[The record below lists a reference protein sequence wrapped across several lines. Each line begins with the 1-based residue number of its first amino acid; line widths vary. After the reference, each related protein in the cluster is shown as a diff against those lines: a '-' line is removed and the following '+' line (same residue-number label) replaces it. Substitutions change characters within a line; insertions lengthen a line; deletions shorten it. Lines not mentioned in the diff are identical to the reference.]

1 MNKLR
6 KGDDL
11 DETMEGKKKKKS
23 LKKQNYLF
31 RQKLK
36 ELNEMVEK
44 AIDRTYVKRMLAARK
59 KTVVDVGHRNIV
71 LDKEMDNA
79 EKQIEAYK
87 KEINS
92 LNVKIDE
99 ISQVDTML
107 DREQGLK
114 ENKAEIIELK
124 KTIKV
129 LEKQSKDIGKE
140 LLKLTEGDDY
150 NYKIRNLIDEI
161 RMWKEKIRHRQEV
174 YDKAENTTHLQTE
187 RLSNIERDNAKLMS
201 KVENLNC
208 DINLNQNSQKSVE
221 TK

>member
-11 DETMEGKKKKKS
+11 DETMKGKKKKKT

>member
-11 DETMEGKKKKKS
+11 DETMEGKKKKKT

-71 LDKEMDNA
+71 LDKEMNNA

>member
-11 DETMEGKKKKKS
+11 DETMEGKKKKKT

>member
-71 LDKEMDNA
+71 LDKEMENA

-114 ENKAEIIELK
+114 ENKSEITELK

-161 RMWKEKIRHRQEV
+161 RMWKEKIRHRQDV

>member
-1 MNKLR
+1 MR

-11 DETMEGKKKKKS
+11 DETMEGKKKKKT

>member
-1 MNKLR
+1 MR